1 MTQPNAPLPQPV
13 PVPAVVEGMT
23 EPQGS
28 PDSPASPASPGSP
41 SSPIAPQEPSVYEP
55 TIIEVPPVDPP
66 VRPEDA

>member
-28 PDSPASPASPGSP
+28 PDSPASPGSP